1 MCGIAG
7 FAYMKKADEC
17 ARKSI
22 AKQSVTADYSMVD
35 KHTRALKRMLV
46 KMEKEGFGRSA
57 TGMFIVNRG
66 AAYNTLMEPK
76 IIVNKAAVTATQF
89 VDPLEANS
97 TIFNKI
103 NCSSINYVVGH
114 VRAATHGLASD
125 NRNNHPFVYETAVG
139 VHNGGIDN
147 YKEVFTK
154 NNLKPYS
161 QCDSEAIFALLQN
174 KIKTDDE
181 KSIKDAVINTCN
193 ELSGWLACV
202 AVDSRF
208 PSKLI
213 VFRRSGP
220 LTVLSSLEDRFFV
233 FCSDEK
239 IARTSLSEAG
249 LIESKYVNM
258 KMQDKEAVIFDTL
271 ENTGWASA
279 EHFKVPEYMKKET
292 SSSVGVIY

>member
-17 ARKSI
+17 ARTSI

-147 YKEVFTK
+147 YK
-154 NNLKPYS
+154 
-161 QCDSEAIFALLQN
+161 
-174 KIKTDDE
+174 
-181 KSIKDAVINTCN
+181 
-193 ELSGWLACV
+193 
-202 AVDSRF
+202 
-208 PSKLI
+208 
-213 VFRRSGP
+213 
-220 LTVLSSLEDRFFV
+220 
-233 FCSDEK
+233 
-239 IARTSLSEAG
+239 
-249 LIESKYVNM
+249 
-258 KMQDKEAVIFDTL
+258 
-271 ENTGWASA
+271 
-279 EHFKVPEYMKKET
+279 
-292 SSSVGVIY
+292 